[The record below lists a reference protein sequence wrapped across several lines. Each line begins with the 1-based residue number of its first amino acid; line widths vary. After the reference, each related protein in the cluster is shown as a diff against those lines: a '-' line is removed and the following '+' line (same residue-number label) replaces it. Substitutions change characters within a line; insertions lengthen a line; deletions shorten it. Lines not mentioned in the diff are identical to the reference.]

1 MRSKTDSPPLVM
13 YWSRMAEIRAT
24 VFPDFEGPRKM
35 PVHGTRGTI
44 GSRGCFEVYSA
55 FPFRRSAISWHS
67 RGGREYSWPR
77 VWPGQCRLP
86 CLWAVSGCRPSRKAS
101 QRPRLEQT

>member
-13 YWSRMAEIRAT
+13 YWSRMAEIKAT

-44 GSRGCFEVYSA
+44 GCIGDSRGPGATCA
-55 FPFRRSAISWHS
+55 DFRRHSWFAL
-67 RGGREYSWPR
+67 
-77 VWPGQCRLP
+77 QAC
-86 CLWAVSGCRPSRKAS
+86 
-101 QRPRLEQT
+101 